1 VIQFRTLGGLDLIDP
16 DSRGELRAV
25 LVQPKRLA
33 LLVYLAL
40 ANSQRFRRRDT
51 LTGLFWPDVDGDHA
65 RGALR
70 QALRFLRGE
79 LGATVLLNRGEEEVG
94 VNPEAL
100 SCDATQFEAA
110 CETAEWDRALELYR
124 GDLLAGVFV
133 ADVSPDFEHWL
144 ENERGRLRRRAAA
157 AAWSVVQDAERAG
170 DLARAATVARR
181 AVELA
186 PDDEAA
192 VRRLIRI
199 LDRKGDRAGA
209 LSVYEGFRVRLAAEY
224 DAVPSPETEAL
235 LAVIRKRDVQIWE
248 SPLSGWPPPGSK
260 P

>member
-1 VIQFRTLGGLDLIDP
+1 MIQLRALGGLDLTDP
-16 DSRGELRAV
+16 ESGSELRSV

-40 ANSQRFRRRDT
+40 ATHHRFRRRDT
-51 LTGLFWPDVDGDHA
+51 LTGLFWPNVDGDHA

-79 LGATVLLNRGEEEVG
+79 LGAAVLVNRGEEEVG
-94 VNPEAL
+94 VSPDAL
-100 SCDATQFEAA
+100 ECDAARFEAA
-110 CETAEWDRALELYR
+110 CAAGEWIRALELYQ
-124 GDLLAGVFV
+124 GDLLAGVFI
-133 ADVSPDFEHWL
+133 ADVSADFEHWL
-144 ENERGRLRRRAAA
+144 EDERRRLRRLAAA
-157 AAWSVVQDAERAG
+157 AAWSTVQSAEVTG
-170 DLARAATVARR
+170 DLARAAVWARKG
-181 AVELA
+181 VELA
-186 PDDEAA
+186 PDDEAS

-209 LSVYEGFRVRLAAEY
+209 LSVYEAFRLRLASEY

-235 LAVIRKRDVQIWE
+235 LAAIRARQVQIWE
-248 SPLSGWPPPGSK
+248 SPLSGWPPPGAG